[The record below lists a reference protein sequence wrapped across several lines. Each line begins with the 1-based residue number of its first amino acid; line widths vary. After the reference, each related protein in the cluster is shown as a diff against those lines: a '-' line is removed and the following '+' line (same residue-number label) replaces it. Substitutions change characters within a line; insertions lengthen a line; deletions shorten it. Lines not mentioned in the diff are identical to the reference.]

1 MRYCP
6 ACDAEF
12 EDHLQSCPDD
22 GIKLLSID
30 AYQAEL
36 ARQGRRPVDFASL
49 ESVAMFDD
57 RFSATEVALGL
68 QDEGIEVSLVST
80 RGGVMGSIAGGAPAA
95 WMLVVPS
102 SQAAEARALAAEW
115 QPALA
120 GAAAEGEAAAVA
132 EEAAGEATL

>member
-22 GIKLLSID
+22 GVKLLASD
-30 AYQAEL
+30 AYDAEL

-68 QDEGIEVSLVST
+68 QDEGFEVSLVST

-102 SQAAEARALAAEW
+102 SQATEARALAAEW

-120 GAAAEGEAAAVA
+120 SAAAEGEAAAVA
-132 EEAAGEATL
+132 EEAAGEAAH

>member
-1 MRYCP
+1 MRHCP

-22 GIKLLSID
+22 GVKLLASE
-30 AYQAEL
+30 AYDAEL

-68 QDEGIEVSLVST
+68 QDEGFEVSLVST

-102 SQAAEARALAAEW
+102 TQAAEARALAAEW

-120 GAAAEGEAAAVA
+120 SATADGEAAAVA
-132 EEAAGEATL
+132 EEAAGEAVH